1 MVIFVIKN
9 IRKSKNI
16 SLYKLSKLT
25 GITRSYLRDLEN
37 NNKNNPT
44 LKTLTQIANA
54 LDVKIKDL
62 FYEHIEIDSLKEKLY
77 KSIELNGIN
86 AEETIEISKVID
98 LLVNIDFQNQQSN
111 GSK

>member
-16 SLYKLSKLT
+16 SLYRLSKST

-37 NNKNNPT
+37 NKKNNPT

-62 FYEHIEIDSLKEKLY
+62 FYEHIEIDFLKEQLY

-86 AEETIEISKVID
+86 AEETIELSKIID
-98 LLVNIDFQNQQSN
+98 LLVNVDFQSQQN
-111 GSK
+111 KDIN

>member
-16 SLYKLSKLT
+16 SLYRLSKST

-37 NNKNNPT
+37 NKKNNPT

-62 FYEHIEIDSLKEKLY
+62 FYEHIEIDFLKEQLY

-86 AEETIEISKVID
+86 AEETIELSKIID
-98 LLVNIDFQNQQSN
+98 LLVNVDFQSQQN
-111 GSK
+111 KDRN

>member
-9 IRKSKNI
+9 IRKRKNI
-16 SLYKLSKLT
+16 NLYRLSKLT

-37 NNKNNPT
+37 NKKNNPT

-54 LDVKIKDL
+54 LDVNIKDL
-62 FYEHIEIDSLKEKLY
+62 FYEHIEIDSLKEQLY

-98 LLVNIDFQNQQSN
+98 LLVNIDLRNQTN
-111 GSK
+111 KEK